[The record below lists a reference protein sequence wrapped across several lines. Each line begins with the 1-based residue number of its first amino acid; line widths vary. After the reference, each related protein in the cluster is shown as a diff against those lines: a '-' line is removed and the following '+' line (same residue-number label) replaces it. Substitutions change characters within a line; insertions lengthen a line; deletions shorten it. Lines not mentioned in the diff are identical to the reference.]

1 MTSVL
6 VPSCGPIGRGR
17 NRVLSTGR
25 STAGRCL
32 RCRGTICEKRHAL
45 ANPQNRMKIPI
56 INRKGGVAKSTTTIN
71 LGAALAQASRL
82 GIATRD
88 YRTLIV
94 DMDPQAS
101 TSFALTKGAEDEGL
115 HLGHV
120 LIEGVHIEEVIRPT
134 TTANLHLITACEALG
149 DEDES
154 LRLTQVEGF
163 PKRLRNAL
171 AMLETP
177 FDVVLFDCPPGIGLP
192 MTLAMVAGEQFII
205 PTKLERFALH
215 GTGRLF
221 RFMDRLIALRRESR
235 VRMAG
240 IMGVLLTDLNYQFND
255 AAVREAEIRADY
267 GQVVFDTVI
276 RRNVTIER
284 AQDGFR
290 TIFEEDPRL
299 RSNGARCYRDF
310 AAEVLL
316 RSVSTGSIN
325 PEDFTEEVRRR
336 GERLNLLSCAAVENR
351 TELDRNVSCG

>member
-1 MTSVL
+1 
-6 VPSCGPIGRGR
+6 
-17 NRVLSTGR
+17 
-25 STAGRCL
+25 
-32 RCRGTICEKRHAL
+32 
-45 ANPQNRMKIPI
+45 MKIPI

-101 TSFALTKGAEDEGL
+101 TSFALTRGAEDEGL

-120 LIEGVHIEEVIRPT
+120 LMEGVHIEEAIRST
-134 TTANLHLITACEALG
+134 STSNLHLITACEALG

-154 LRLTQVEGF
+154 FRLTQVEGF
-163 PKRLRNAL
+163 RKRLRKAL

-192 MTLAMVAGEQFII
+192 MTLAMIAGDRFII
-205 PTKLERFALH
+205 PTKVERFALH
-215 GTGRLF
+215 GMGRLY
-221 RFMDRLIALRRESR
+221 RFMDRLIALRQGSWEP
-235 VRMAG
+235 MAG
-240 IMGVLLTDLNYQFND
+240 IMGVLLTDLNYQFTD
-255 AAVREAEIRADY
+255 AVEREAEIRDSY
-267 GQVVFDTVI
+267 GAYVFETVI

-299 RSNGARCYRDF
+299 RSTGARCYRDF

-316 RSVSTGSIN
+316 RSVGGGGIDAAEFS
-325 PEDFTEEVRRR
+325 DDVRRW
-336 GERLNLLSCAAVENR
+336 GERLELLQPAAE
-351 TELDRNVSCG
+351 TRNALAGT

>member
-1 MTSVL
+1 ML
-6 VPSCGPIGRGR
+6 
-17 NRVLSTGR
+17 LTGISPR
-25 STAGRCL
+25 RALPAWPGYH
-32 RCRGTICEKRHAL
+32 RGTVSRTHHTRT
-45 ANPQNRMKIPI
+45 RMKIPI

-82 GIATRD
+82 RIASRD

-101 TSFALTKGAEDEGL
+101 TSFALTRGAEDEGL
-115 HLGHV
+115 NLGHV
-120 LIEGVHIEEVIRPT
+120 LIEGVHIEEAIRPT
-134 TTANLHLITACEALG
+134 TTPNLHLITACEALG

-154 LRLTQVEGF
+154 FRLAQVEGF
-163 PKRLRNAL
+163 RKRLRNAL

-192 MTLAMVAGEQFII
+192 MTLAMIAGERFII

-221 RFMDRLIALRRESR
+221 RFMERLIALRRESP
-235 VRMAG
+235 VPMAG

-267 GQVVFDTVI
+267 GQAVFETVI

-290 TIFEEDPRL
+290 TIFEEDPSL
-299 RSNGARCYRDF
+299 RSTGARCYRDF

-316 RSVSTGSIN
+316 RSASDGAIDAAEFSDGVREWGQRLGILQRTAETRNALAGS
-325 PEDFTEEVRRR
+325 
-336 GERLNLLSCAAVENR
+336 
-351 TELDRNVSCG
+351 